1 MNLIPPMT
9 AIQPSRTSLP
19 PARTSDP
26 TGFAAALEQASQPI
40 LKRKRSEL
48 PVTLHQMRAMC
59 EKALAAFQHEFDSF
73 AQEAGI
79 DQSKQ
84 IKLQIAPDGHVY
96 VEGSH
101 PDKKKIEDFL
111 RANPRVE
118 RDCHDAICFREQ
130 LQSMEEGLAFQEA
143 YRKDPKAA
151 IARFSHLFNS
161 ETYFALAIGAEC
173 EFEKGTR
180 PRA

>member
-1 MNLIPPMT
+1 MNLIQPMT
-9 AIQPSRTSLP
+9 AIQPSRTSLS
-19 PARTSDP
+19 PAKTSDP
-26 TGFAAALEQASQPI
+26 TGFAAALEQASQSIP
-40 LKRKRSEL
+40 KRKLSEL

-79 DQSKQ
+79 DESKQ

-96 VEGSH
+96 VESH
-101 PDKKKIEDFL
+101 PDKQKIEDFL

-161 ETYFALAIGAEC
+161 ETFFSLAIGAEY